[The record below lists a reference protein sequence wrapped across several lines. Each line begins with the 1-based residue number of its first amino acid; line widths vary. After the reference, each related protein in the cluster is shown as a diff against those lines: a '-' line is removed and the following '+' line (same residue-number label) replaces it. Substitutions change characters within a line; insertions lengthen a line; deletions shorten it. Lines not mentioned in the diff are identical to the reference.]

1 MDNISQN
8 EKLSTIVK
16 ALDSKRAE
24 DIRVIEIGDLTI
36 VADYFVIA
44 NGTSSTQTKALAEEV
59 EFKMSQLGIEPNRTE
74 GYQGATWV
82 VLDYG
87 DIIVHVFYK
96 ETRDHYNLER
106 LWSDGTISLAMPLSS
121 LQAVVSAT
129 DIAAKETK

>member
-24 DIRVIEIGDLTI
+24 DIRIIEIGDLTI

-96 ETRDHYNLER
+96 ETRDHYNLEG
-106 LWSDGTISLAMPLSS
+106 LWSDGK
-121 LQAVVSAT
+121 
-129 DIAAKETK
+129 DIDVKQFLPDEPQD

>member
-24 DIRVIEIGDLTI
+24 DIRIIEIGDLTI

-59 EFKMSQLGIEPNRTE
+59 EFKMSQLGVEPNRTE

-96 ETRDHYNLER
+96 ETRDYYNLER
-106 LWSDGTISLAMPLSS
+106 LWSDGK
-121 LQAVVSAT
+121 
-129 DIAAKETK
+129 DIDVKQFLPNESQD